1 MKLLDDLQNQMYRTL
16 LCVPKSTPM
25 PALCWDMGGILMKYR
40 IMQKKLVFLSHLKN
54 LDKSTLARQV
64 LDVQVQ
70 HRMDGLVQEFLT
82 FCAELKIPN
91 IVWEEIPHEKWK
103 IIVGKAIKLKNEETL
118 VAKMMNSKKIQKS
131 DMVTETFKRRDYISN
146 MLLSD
151 SRTMFQYRS
160 SMTEHV
166 KMNYSSDPKYKAEL
180 WKCDSC
186 QVSIDTQDHVLWCPS
201 YSELRQG
208 RNLTCDT
215 DLTRY
220 LHDVLV
226 IRQKLNLNK

>member
-1 MKLLDDLQNQMYRTL
+1 
-16 LCVPKSTPM
+16 
-25 PALCWDMGGILMKYR
+25 
-40 IMQKKLVFLSHLKN
+40 
-54 LDKSTLARQV
+54 
-64 LDVQVQ
+64 
-70 HRMDGLVQEFLT
+70 MDGLVQECRT
-82 FCAELKIPN
+82 FCVELKLPN
-91 IVWEEIPHEKWK
+91 IVWGDIPHEKWK
-103 IIVGKAIKLKNEETL
+103 NMVGKAIKLKNEETL
-118 VAKMMNSKKIQKS
+118 SAKIMTSKKIQKS
-131 DMVTETFKRRDYISN
+131 DMVTETFKRRDYINN

-180 WKCDSC
+180 WKCGSC
-186 QVSIDTQDHVLWCPS
+186 QVSRDTQDHVLWCPS

-208 RNLTCDT
+208 RNLDCDR

-226 IRQKLNLNK
+226 IRQKLKLKK

>member
-1 MKLLDDLQNQMYRTL
+1 
-16 LCVPKSTPM
+16 
-25 PALCWDMGGILMKYR
+25 
-40 IMQKKLVFLSHLKN
+40 
-54 LDKSTLARQV
+54 
-64 LDVQVQ
+64 
-70 HRMDGLVQEFLT
+70 
-82 FCAELKIPN
+82 
-91 IVWEEIPHEKWK
+91 
-103 IIVGKAIKLKNEETL
+103 
-118 VAKMMNSKKIQKS
+118 MMNSKKLQKS